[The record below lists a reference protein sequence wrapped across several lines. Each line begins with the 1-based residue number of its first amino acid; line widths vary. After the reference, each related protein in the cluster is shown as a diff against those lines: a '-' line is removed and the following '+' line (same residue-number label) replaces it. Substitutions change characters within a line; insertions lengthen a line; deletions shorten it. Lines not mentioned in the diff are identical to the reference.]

1 MDVFSSYYAT
11 FKNRRSDSIDRREQ
25 KIDLINH
32 GLDLMNNINKTII
45 SLMRQMNDRQKAL
58 EDHFYKLKKKKKI
71 SIRDS
76 NSSLQESM
84 PNKVCASSNSYS
96 NKHYY

>member
-58 EDHFYKLKKKKKI
+58 EDHFYKLKKKKKNQYQGLKQQPT
-71 SIRDS
+71 R
-76 NSSLQESM
+76 
-84 PNKVCASSNSYS
+84 
-96 NKHYY
+96 KHAQ